1 MRRKDKGLF
10 YKFFGITSNDFLN
23 KFRRKKKQNNWTL
36 ILLSRRDIADIDNVI
51 SDFTKLADM
60 TTRCTMSDNLQ
71 TLMEG
76 VKHVLIAYN
85 HSVEHRD
92 KVGFMFN
99 PNYDEGVIMVVINS
113 IKNGVANN
121 ILGDFIIHFP
131 WEMEEEIAEISC
143 RLYEFNTELQ
153 KHLRTKR

>member
-1 MRRKDKGLF
+1 MRRKEKGMF
-10 YKFFGITSNDFLN
+10 YKFFGITFDDFLN
-23 KFRRKKKQNNWTL
+23 KFRRKKKQRNWTL
-36 ILLSRRDIADIDNVI
+36 ILLGRRDIADIDKVI
-51 SDFTKLADM
+51 EEFTRLADV

-85 HSVEHRD
+85 HSVAHRD

-99 PNYDEGVIMVVINS
+99 PNYDDGVITVVINS
-113 IKNGVANN
+113 IKNGVSDT
-121 ILGDFIIHFP
+121 ILGDFIIYFP
-131 WEMEEEIAEISC
+131 WETEEELAEISC
-143 RLYEFNTELQ
+143 ALFDFNTELQ